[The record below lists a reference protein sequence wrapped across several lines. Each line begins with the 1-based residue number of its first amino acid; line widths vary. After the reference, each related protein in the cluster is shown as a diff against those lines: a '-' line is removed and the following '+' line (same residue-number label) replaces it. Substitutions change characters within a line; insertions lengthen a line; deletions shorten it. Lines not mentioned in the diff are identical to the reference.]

1 MAVFRYIGNN
11 VLYDPAGTFSV
22 TATDTAGVAQTY
34 SFTSNT
40 DFTVAT
46 DDAIIAALE
55 FHIDPLTKELD
66 FLRIS

>member
-11 VLYDPAGTFSV
+11 GLYDQAGTFSV
-22 TATDTAGVAQTY
+22 SATDTAGVLQTY
-34 SFTSNT
+34 SFTPNV

-55 FHIDPLTKELD
+55 YHIDPFSKELD
-66 FLRIS
+66 FMRIS